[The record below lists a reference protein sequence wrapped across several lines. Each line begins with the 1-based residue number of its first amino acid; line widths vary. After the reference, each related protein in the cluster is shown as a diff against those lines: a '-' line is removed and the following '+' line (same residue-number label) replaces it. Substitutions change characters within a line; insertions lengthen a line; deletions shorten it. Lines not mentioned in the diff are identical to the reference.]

1 MNCPKRR
8 HRKQAKDADRLE
20 PKGSVD
26 RSRVCPFT
34 LAQTLY
40 PPAQRQ
46 NLLDPGM
53 HTERGKPVVLPK
65 GTANRKDGLWECGQ
79 RKTEKAKAACNEVD
93 RDDVERQH
101 DPARKRADFRLVF
114 LDEKT

>member
-1 MNCPKRR
+1 M
-8 HRKQAKDADRLE
+8 
-20 PKGSVD
+20 D

-114 LDEKT
+114 LDQGNRI